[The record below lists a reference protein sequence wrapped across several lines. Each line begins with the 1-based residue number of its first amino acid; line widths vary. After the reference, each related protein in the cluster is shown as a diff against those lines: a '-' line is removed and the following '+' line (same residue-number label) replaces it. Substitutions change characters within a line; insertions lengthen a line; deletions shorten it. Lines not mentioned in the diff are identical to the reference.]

1 MLMHFLKSRY
11 TIPFH
16 YASIHDPSN
25 FRAHRRDSISF
36 DFRIEG
42 ETRSAEG
49 GDNTFRKLSA
59 ERAIASISN
68 IYSHNSA
75 RAPCVPSRRKETI
88 RNNLVPRHPKITISF
103 APAIIT
109 LARKT
114 GFSIP
119 VSETKILGSRE
130 TAGEVSRRAR
140 RYLVDKLD
148 RISRIPLRISTRSRI
163 WSATAMQ
170 QGDAAPRATR
180 LCTALICISQ
190 LRRENADGK
199 KKML

>member
-1 MLMHFLKSRY
+1 M
-11 TIPFH
+11 
-16 YASIHDPSN
+16 
-25 FRAHRRDSISF
+25 
-36 DFRIEG
+36 
-42 ETRSAEG
+42 
-49 GDNTFRKLSA
+49 
-59 ERAIASISN
+59 
-68 IYSHNSA
+68 
-75 RAPCVPSRRKETI
+75 PSRRKQQHSEQPRASASENHNFI
-88 RNNLVPRHPKITISF
+88 RTRDHNVG
-103 APAIIT
+103 
-109 LARKT
+109 RKT

-170 QGDAAPRATR
+170 QGDAPRATR
-180 LCTALICISQ
+180 LRTALICISQ